1 MLFRSEAKAI
11 GAEKA
16 MAEAEAI
23 LDAAAK
29 ERPAPELRA
38 RVFELA
44 EALFQSIRAQL
55 SVERYQAIGAERG
68 ANLDAIDMP
77 LTEAGWL
84 KSRFAAIRKLAES
97 ERLAAIDA
105 ILSRTDP
112 GPGGFYDDL
121 GDPERQPHLV
131 RGPGWEKD
139 PAFYSSSLTG
149 FGFRAAGPDRS
160 LPKAWWTHAE
170 TLLDTPL
177 QLHYA
182 GLDKSTAYR
191 VRVVYGRER
200 LGNKI
205 RLTANDRFE
214 IHTGATR
221 ALEPL
226 EFDVP
231 PEATAGGELTLTWT
245 QAPGSG
251 GTGRGCQVAE
261 VFLLRK
267 R

>member
-1 MLFRSEAKAI
+1 
-11 GAEKA
+11 
-16 MAEAEAI
+16 
-23 LDAAAK
+23 
-29 ERPAPELRA
+29 
-38 RVFELA
+38 
-44 EALFQSIRAQL
+44 
-55 SVERYQAIGAERG
+55 
-68 ANLDAIDMP
+68 
-77 LTEAGWL
+77 
-84 KSRFAAIRKLAES
+84 
-97 ERLAAIDA
+97 
-105 ILSRTDP
+105 
-112 GPGGFYDDL
+112 
-121 GDPERQPHLV
+121 QPHLV

-170 TLLDTPL
+170 TLFDTPL
-177 QLHYA
+177 QVRYTA
-182 GLDKSTAYR
+182 LDKSATYK

-200 LGNKI
+200 LNNKI
-205 RLTANDRFE
+205 RLTASDRFE
-214 IHTGATR
+214 IHSGVTR
-221 ALEPL
+221 GLEPL

-267 R
+267 K